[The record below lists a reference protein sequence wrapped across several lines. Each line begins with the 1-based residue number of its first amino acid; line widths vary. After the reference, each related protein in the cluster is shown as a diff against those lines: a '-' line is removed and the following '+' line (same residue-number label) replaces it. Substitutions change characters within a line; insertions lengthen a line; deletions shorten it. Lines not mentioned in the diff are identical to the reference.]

1 MRGSIICVLLLVTQA
16 RADRRP
22 CLVRGSLT
30 QPAIDA
36 DKRSPHVYIYQTHA
50 HHLTKLRGGATD
62 DQKLTVFALT
72 NVAVYALLY
81 LGMTTYG
88 GLPFIT
94 AACWVVW
101 ALWLSS
107 SKECKRLVDVTLA
120 HPQEVAMGLAKTL
133 LNITNDE
140 VDAAD
145 ANPFLHDGDVQEL
158 HAERGAPIVIPSDTL
173 LVDCDNGMDW
183 SMLQQ
188 GASIAQIMKR
198 RSEIVTLSLV
208 EERTYI
214 RRKQQG
220 AMKHKQR
227 ADTSEALAF
236 GEAEYEDVTACRG
249 EPFVWPKEQ
258 LLIRSDNG
266 LGDRAVGD
274 DGLREVRTLSQLKGR
289 SEDVTLR
296 FIREQDFC
304 ERWSQRK
311 EREKAGLHETIESLE
326 APPNIQNASA
336 RVFKRFDRLMEAG
349 FLAPAAWRRL
359 RSRPL
364 ALFGSAFSH
373 VDVEHIS
380 VNLAA
385 LRACRTAEAWLGSRC
400 FAHLYL
406 TSALLSQLFCCAWH
420 KYAPRAEKRRACH
433 ANRQGLGASGAISGV
448 MAWFCIECYRR
459 GQTFVFRGRSVSPL
473 WFWALYVAIDL
484 LGLLRLGLVQQVA
497 TAYLDQM
504 MGTAQEDGE
513 EKKRPRGEVGYDA
526 HLGGAIAGM
535 LWHVPSL
542 LAVKRRR

>member
-1 MRGSIICVLLLVTQA
+1 MHLSQSSMSMRGSIICVLLLVTQA

-36 DKRSPHVYIYQTHA
+36 DNRSPHAYIYHTRA
-50 HHLTKLRGGATD
+50 HHLTKLCGGATD

-81 LGMTTYG
+81 LGMTTFG

-94 AACWVVW
+94 GACWVVW

-107 SKECKRLVDVTLA
+107 SKACKCLVDVTLA
-120 HPQEVAMGLAKTL
+120 HPQEVAMSLAKAL

-145 ANPFLHDGDVQEL
+145 ANAFLHDGDVQEL

-227 ADTSEALAF
+227 AEALAF

-274 DGLREVRTLSQLKGR
+274 DGLREVGTLSQLKGR
-289 SEDVTLR
+289 SENVTLR

-304 ERWSQRK
+304 ERWSQR
-311 EREKAGLHETIESLE
+311 HE
-326 APPNIQNASA
+326 APPNIQNAST
-336 RVFKRFDRLMEAG
+336 RVFRRFDRLMEAG

-364 ALFGSAFSH
+364 ALFGSVFSH

-380 VNLAA
+380 GNLAA
-385 LRACRTAEAWLGSRC
+385 LRACRTAESWLGSR
-400 FAHLYL
+400 
-406 TSALLSQLFCCAWH
+406 WH
-420 KYAPRAEKRRACH
+420 PCRDATTAAG
-433 ANRQGLGASGAISGV
+433 RQGARAVPPVVAAAPPSA
-448 MAWFCIECYRR
+448 
-459 GQTFVFRGRSVSPL
+459 RGRLP
-473 WFWALYVAIDL
+473 
-484 LGLLRLGLVQQVA
+484 
-497 TAYLDQM
+497 
-504 MGTAQEDGE
+504 
-513 EKKRPRGEVGYDA
+513 
-526 HLGGAIAGM
+526 
-535 LWHVPSL
+535 
-542 LAVKRRR
+542 

>member
-1 MRGSIICVLLLVTQA
+1 MERGSTICVLLLLTQA

-36 DKRSPHVYIYQTHA
+36 DKRSPHVYIDHR
-50 HHLTKLRGGATD
+50 HLIKLRGGATD
-62 DQKLTVFALT
+62 DQKLTLFALT

-81 LGMTTYG
+81 LGMTTFG

-107 SKECKRLVDVTLA
+107 SKACKRLVDVTLA
-120 HPQEVAMGLAKTL
+120 HPQEVAMSLAKAL

-145 ANPFLHDGDVQEL
+145 AHAFLHDGDVQEL
-158 HAERGAPIVIPSDTL
+158 HAERGAPIVIPSETL

-183 SMLQQ
+183 GMLRQ

-227 ADTSEALAF
+227 LDTSKALAF
-236 GEAEYEDVTACRG
+236 GESEYEDVTARRG

-258 LLIRSDNG
+258 LLICSDNG
-266 LGDRAVGD
+266 LGDRALGD

-289 SEDVTLR
+289 SENVTLR

-304 ERWSQRK
+304 ERWSQRY
-311 EREKAGLHETIESLE
+311 E

-364 ALFGSAFSH
+364 ALFGSVFSH

-380 VNLAA
+380 GNLAA
-385 LRACRTAEAWLGSRC
+385 LRSCGMAEAWLGSRC

-406 TSALLSQLFCCAWH
+406 TSALLSQLFVCAWH
-420 KYAPRAEKRRACH
+420 KYAPRTEKRRAGH
-433 ANRQGLGASGAISGV
+433 ATRQGLGASGAISGV
-448 MAWFCIECYRR
+448 MAWLCIECYRR

-504 MGTAQEDGE
+504 MGRAQEDGE